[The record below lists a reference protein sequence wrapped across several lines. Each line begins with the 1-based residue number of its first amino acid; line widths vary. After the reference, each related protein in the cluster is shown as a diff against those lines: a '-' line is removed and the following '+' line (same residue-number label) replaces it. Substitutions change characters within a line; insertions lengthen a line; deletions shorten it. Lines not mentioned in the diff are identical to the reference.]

1 MNQAEKQ
8 FISIDLQLFA
18 DEGATDTDTTQ
29 NIGAEFAKASWEEK
43 AQMLRSAIDQE
54 ENQEEQEEQQ
64 ESSGEA
70 AETEQPET
78 GSEEEAKPTEP
89 TYKIK
94 VGGEEKDV
102 PLSELIKLAQQGEDY
117 TRKTQAVSQERKELD
132 EMKAKLEMLASQ
144 TQPKIDPLAEA
155 NREIETFRQEFLR
168 VTGQEYNEWDMAHQA
183 IFLDYKQQGAY
194 HKAQQQ
200 QLTTVT
206 NNIRQTVQAQPDILA
221 DFDNAMYAL
230 LNSGEAGRAEFDKVY
245 QAKARTLHGTPTVDD
260 INLVDSFYQKVQAL
274 KAVPAKP
281 VPKVVPQQKQT
292 PPKVERA
299 GAVEIEDS
307 KPTFNKKAWASA
319 DADGQKSMLRKLR
332 ESGQI

>member
-1 MNQAEKQ
+1 M
-8 FISIDLQLFA
+8 
-18 DEGATDTDTTQ
+18 
-29 NIGAEFAKASWEEK
+29 
-43 AQMLRSAIDQE
+43 
-54 ENQEEQEEQQ
+54 
-64 ESSGEA
+64 
-70 AETEQPET
+70 
-78 GSEEEAKPTEP
+78 
-89 TYKIK
+89 
-94 VGGEEKDV
+94 

-168 VTGQEYNEWDMAHQA
+168 VTGQEFSEFDIAHQA
-183 IFLDYKQQGAY
+183 IWLDYKQQGAY

-200 QLTTVT
+200 QLNSAV
-206 NNIRQTVQAQPDILA
+206 NNIRQVVQEQPEILA

-230 LNSGEAGRAEFDKVY
+230 LSAGESGRAEFDDVY
-245 QAKARTLHGTPTVDD
+245 QAKARTLHGNPTAKDLN
-260 INLVDSFYQKVQAL
+260 IVDSFYKKVQAL
-274 KAVPAKP
+274 KTVAPVKP

-292 PPKVERA
+292 PPRVERA

-319 DADGQKSMLRKLR
+319 DSDGQKSMLRKLR